1 MCQPRNVLLLIGS
14 PRGERSNSHAIGKF
28 VIDTLEEKGLFSE
41 EAFAA
46 GSVNTSEGT
55 ERLLKSVDNADIIIL
70 ATPLYVD
77 SFPSPTIKAMELI
90 HEHRKAAFPTKPK
103 IFVAIINSGFP
114 EKEQMNIALKIIR
127 NFAQASNF
135 TWGGGIRVGWGMAL
149 NSEPLNE
156 KRGMTRKLTRGLS
169 LASINLSTGQPISE
183 EAEDLASTLF
193 VPLFLA
199 KTMTR
204 LFGNRGWNKQ
214 AKENNANAKMYDRP
228 YELNRQE
235 ADTESALRGKSEIL
249 KKEDPQKK
257 QGTGGKFS

>member
-1 MCQPRNVLLLIGS
+1 MSQPRNVLLLIGS
-14 PRGERSNSHAIGKF
+14 PRIERSNSHAIGKF
-28 VIDTLEEKGLFSE
+28 LVDKLEEKGLVSE
-41 EAFAA
+41 EAFATR
-46 GSVNTSEGT
+46 SVNTREGT
-55 ERLLKSVDNADIIIL
+55 EKLLKSVDNADIIVL

-77 SFPSPTIKAMELI
+77 SFPSPTIKALELI
-90 HEHRKAAFPTKPK
+90 HEHRKASFPTKSQM
-103 IFVAIINSGFP
+103 FVAIINSGFP

-135 TWGGGIRVGWGMAL
+135 KWGGGIRVGWGMAL

-156 KRGMTRKLTRGLS
+156 KKGMTRKLTRGLS
-169 LASINLSTGQPISE
+169 LASNDLSTGQPISE

-204 LFGNRGWNKQ
+204 LFGNRDWNKL

-235 ADTESALRGKSEIL
+235 AVTDSAPRGKSET
-249 KKEDPQKK
+249 QKK
-257 QGTGGKFS
+257 VDLQMNQENWRKI